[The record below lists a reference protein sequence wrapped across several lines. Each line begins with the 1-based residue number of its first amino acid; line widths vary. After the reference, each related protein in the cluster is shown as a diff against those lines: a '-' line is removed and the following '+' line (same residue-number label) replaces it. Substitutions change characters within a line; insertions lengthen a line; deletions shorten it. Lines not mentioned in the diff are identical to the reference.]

1 MKKETRKS
9 VFLFGLAILALVLS
23 FVGVGKGVAAE
34 EEDLNVAIVGL
45 DKAGNQVVQSI
56 PAGVYTKSMAAA
68 FSAVHR
74 SMLPALADRVEAPK
88 GRPIWRLRTLGVG
101 LGLSGMIGLGP
112 IISATVAAKLR
123 LVFTNSAN
131 PTFPD

>member
-56 PAGVYTKSMAAA
+56 PAGVYTK
-68 FSAVHR
+68 
-74 SMLPALADRVEAPK
+74 
-88 GRPIWRLRTLGVG
+88 
-101 LGLSGMIGLGP
+101 
-112 IISATVAAKLR
+112 
-123 LVFTNSAN
+123 
-131 PTFPD
+131 